1 MNTDLD
7 VSRHYSRRNLRD
19 RVNAPFGGGVYFGP
33 TCGFGFVQQFRPC
46 SATLWVIWPAGARSR
61 CRYCSLL
68 QG

>member
-33 TCGFGFVQQFRPC
+33 TCGFGLFSN
-46 SATLWVIWPAGARSR
+46 SARAP
-61 CRYCSLL
+61 
-68 QG
+68 QP